1 MMSQWERYS
10 RQMLFK
16 PIGENGQRKLADANV
31 LIVGMGALG
40 TAAANHLAR
49 AGVGF
54 LRFADRDYVEK
65 SNLQRQMLFDE
76 EDVKASMPK
85 AEAARRKLAQLNSE
99 IELDAHI
106 GDVNPGNVEELIEGI
121 NLVIDGTDNFSTRF
135 LMNDACFKHGIP
147 FIYGGAVSSRGMVA
161 ALRPGKTP
169 CLRCIM
175 PEQQGGQT
183 CDTVG
188 VISPVVDMVS
198 SYQVT
203 EALKYLTGNEESMRD
218 GLLNFDIWHNQ
229 QFHIAFGKPQNDCPV
244 CSKMEYPALER
255 DEQEMV
261 TVLCGRETV
270 QIQDRTSL
278 DLDYWAERLEPVAEL
293 KKTPFLL
300 RVELD
305 GGERLVLFPDGRVL
319 VQGTEDVTRAKTLYS
334 RYIGS

>member
-1 MMSQWERYS
+1 MSQWERYS

-16 PIGENGQRKLADANV
+16 PIGEDGQRNLADAKV

-54 LRFADRDYVEK
+54 IRFADRDYVEK

-76 EDVKASMPK
+76 EDVKAAMPK
-85 AEAARRKLAQLNSE
+85 AEAARRKLMLLNSD
-99 IELDAHI
+99 IMLDARI
-106 GDVNPGNVEELIEGI
+106 GDVNADNVEELIAGI
-121 NLVIDGTDNFSTRF
+121 DLVIDGTDNFSTRF
-135 LMNDACFKHGIP
+135 LLNDACFKHGIP
-147 FIYGGAVSSRGMVA
+147 FIYGGAVSSRGMFA

-169 CLRCIM
+169 CLRCLM

-203 EALKYLTGNEESMRD
+203 ETLKYLTGNEKHMRS
-218 GLLNFDIWHNQ
+218 GLLNFDIWYNQ
-229 QFHIAFGKPQNDCPV
+229 QFQISFGKSRSDCPV
-244 CSKMEYPALER
+244 CSKKSYPALEPT
-255 DEQEMV
+255 EKETT

-270 QIQDRTSL
+270 QIQNHTNM
-278 DLDYWAERLEPVAEL
+278 DLNDWAERLAPVAQL

-300 RVELD
+300 RAELNE
-305 GGERLVLFPDGRVL
+305 GERLVLFPDGRVL
-319 VQGTEDVTRAKTLYS
+319 VQGTEDITRAKTLYS
-334 RYIGS
+334 RYIGL